1 MRTLLTLAVLAVP
14 AAAFAVPLESQSAA
28 AGAGFARLS
37 ADVRPALT
45 RRVLA
50 AAAREPV
57 LQPPLVPQAFHA
69 AAAPGTEL
77 GRFKLA
83 DEFDRNLYVM
93 NYKLGTRPRNV
104 GVATDAGFKN
114 FYLTFTDQGGTI
126 LAPLGD
132 LNRLRG
138 AGVDIRVDAST
149 VYNFRVSIDIFNPV
163 RGSTLHITPAEGTTG
178 PSWSLATGDVLDAA
192 RSRAQLVVLGGD
204 EYWIFY
210 GQDVK
215 PGGGAFAATRSFLFV
230 RMDGLSSKAWPLA
243 ASALTPGVPARV
255 DLGGVGVWLTRTAD
269 GELVV
274 QDDN

>member
-14 AAAFAVPLESQSAA
+14 AAAFAVPLESQSVA

-45 RRVLA
+45 RRILA
-50 AAAREPV
+50 ASSREPV
-57 LQPPLVPQAFHA
+57 LQPPLVPQPFRTAS
-69 AAAPGTEL
+69 APGAEL
-77 GRFKLA
+77 LRFKLS

-93 NYKLGTRPRNV
+93 NDKLGARARDV
-104 GVATDAGFKN
+104 GVATDAGFKS
-114 FYLTFTDQGGTI
+114 FYLTFTDKSGTV

-138 AGVDIRVDAST
+138 AGVDVRIDAST
-149 VYNFRVSIDIFNPV
+149 VYNFRVSINIFNPI
-163 RGSTLHITPAEGTTG
+163 RGSTLDIAPAEGTSG
-178 PSWSLATGDVLDAA
+178 PSWSLRTGSVLDAA
-192 RSRAQLVVLGGD
+192 RARAQIAVIGGD

-215 PGGGAFAATRSFLFV
+215 PGGGAFAPTRSFLFV
-230 RMDGLSSKAWPLA
+230 HMNGLSSKAWPLDA
-243 ASALTPGVPARV
+243 DSLKPGRPARV
-255 DLGGVGVWLTRTAD
+255 DLGGVGVWLTRTAS